1 MNLKFMNKKNMVG
14 LIKMPIS
21 YNEWISINPELEN
34 PLMVD
39 NTEFIKK
46 LSQDDWE
53 QMLQF
58 LFSIIQKDRDNLKLK
73 LITILN
79 NSYIQ
84 QTNKNISKIDIV
96 DIRNYIENTL

>member
-1 MNLKFMNKKNMVG
+1 M
-14 LIKMPIS
+14 KMPIS
-21 YNEWISINPELEN
+21 YNEWISTNPELQN

-46 LSQDDWE
+46 LSQDEWE

-58 LFSIIQKDRDNLKLK
+58 LFSIIQKDRSHLKTN

-84 QTNKNISKIDIV
+84 KPNKNISKIDIV
-96 DIRNYIENTL
+96 DIRHYIETTM